1 MARSESESSLNE
13 TKQHVNFNSKRAQQ
27 KNQYAP
33 DNSITS
39 SSSFSY
45 LRSSQST
52 SSKYH
57 HVPSSQHSISSFNN
71 QHNSNIIN
79 SNNPYANSV
88 LTETVEQPTL
98 MELECI
104 AGYDGGLPQ
113 YFFLEAYD
121 SRTRKLRLNITSA
134 LNDVPLFR
142 IDLAGNFFFHFFSPL
157 THLTPHHHHFTL
169 SLSNLRLMII
179 N

>member
-1 MARSESESSLNE
+1 MRSESESSHNE
-13 TKQHVNFNSKRAQQ
+13 TKQHVNFNSKRAQA
-27 KNQYAP
+27 KNQYTP
-33 DNSITS
+33 DNSIT

-71 QHNSNIIN
+71 NQHNANIIN
-79 SNNPYANSV
+79 SNNNPYANSV

-142 IDLAGNFFFHFFSPL
+142 IDLAGMNFFFSL
-157 THLTPHHHHFTL
+157 T
-169 SLSNLRLMII
+169 
-179 N
+179 

>member
-1 MARSESESSLNE
+1 MSRSEHESSVNE
-13 TKQHVNFNSKRAQQ
+13 TKQHVNFNSKRA

-33 DNSITS
+33 DNSMP
-39 SSSFSY
+39 SSFSY
-45 LRSSQST
+45 LRSSSPSS

-57 HVPSSQHSISSFNN
+57 HVPSSQHSISSFNSQQN
-71 QHNSNIIN
+71 ANIIN
-79 SNNPYANSV
+79 SNSNPYANSV

-142 IDLAGNFFFHFFSPL
+142 IDLAGMRELIFTSSSSYSLLRFSSS
-157 THLTPHHHHFTL
+157 FR
-169 SLSNLRLMII
+169 SISV
-179 N
+179 

>member
-1 MARSESESSLNE
+1 M
-13 TKQHVNFNSKRAQQ
+13 
-27 KNQYAP
+27 
-33 DNSITS
+33 
-39 SSSFSY
+39 
-45 LRSSQST
+45 
-52 SSKYH
+52 
-57 HVPSSQHSISSFNN
+57 PSSQHSISSFNN
-71 QHNSNIIN
+71 QHNANIIN

-121 SRTRKLRLNITSA
+121 SQTRKLRLNITSA

-142 IDLAGNFFFHFFSPL
+142 IDLAGMISFTSSCFYSLFSPL
-157 THLTPHHHHFTL
+157 THLTLHHHHFAL